1 MLVLNL
7 FAGPCAGKSILAS
20 DIYSRLKRAGIQAE
34 VPPEIAKLHAQRG
47 DHGFLQDQV
56 AVFGAT
62 AHQLL
67 MAKRSG
73 AQVAVLDSPLLLQLV
88 YAPKDYFKSFP
99 FLVREVVDS
108 YDNMNFFI
116 RRNPD
121 IPYSA
126 VGRVHSEPEAVQKDE
141 EILAMLSSHCA
152 TFSLADSSEGDAQRI
167 AQAVVDRL
175 RESATPS
182 VDKPLTVRR
191 LRAA

>member
-7 FAGPCAGKSILAS
+7 FAGPCAGKSLLAS
-20 DIYSRLKRAGIQAE
+20 DIYTRLKRAGIQAE

-47 DHGFLQDQV
+47 DFGFLQDQV

-99 FLVREVVDS
+99 YLVKEVVDS
-108 YDNMNFFI
+108 YSNLNFVI
-116 RRNPD
+116 RRNPE
-121 IPYSA
+121 IAYSA
-126 VGRVHSEPEAVQKDE
+126 VGRVHSEAEAKHKDE
-141 EILAMLSSHCA
+141 EILAMLRDQRVA
-152 TFSLADSSEGDAQRI
+152 FSLADSSEGAAQRI
-167 AQAVVDRL
+167 TEAVLARLQESPSLPAKAQA
-175 RESATPS
+175 P
-182 VDKPLTVRR
+182 RR
-191 LRAA
+191 LRIA